1 MDPVCRSGWGGDR
14 WGGGSSWL
22 VLPDTVEE
30 VVDME
35 VEVATMIGEVEED
48 MVVGTMIG
56 DRVDTM
62 IGLEEEATEE
72 TVVGTEEDVED
83 ELPKKAVSTKLD
95 PKDMPWSTAPEKGNA
110 WT

>member
-1 MDPVCRSGWGGDR
+1 
-14 WGGGSSWL
+14 
-22 VLPDTVEE
+22 VEE

-72 TVVGTEEDVED
+72 TVVGTEE
-83 ELPKKAVSTKLD
+83 VSARFRVWFVALVC
-95 PKDMPWSTAPEKGNA
+95 KGCRR
-110 WT
+110 